1 MSVSTITGMISRS
14 RNREGS
20 ILRWVAAL
28 LGVSHLAFV
37 AATGTLRWEHVAA
50 DALLVTI
57 GWTPARRFLWG
68 GLPLWLTGVILDN
81 QRFWLHLRGPVHTG
95 DLWELER
102 ALFPV
107 TLDGSVT
114 TWPAYFAARPN
125 VVLDALCGLGYA
137 TYLLEF
143 LVLLVVLFFRR
154 DGRFELMGWAFFAVS
169 ALGCLT
175 YVLYPAAPPWYV
187 MEHGMG
193 PADLAAQPSAA
204 GAARF
209 DALFGVSYFA
219 DFYSRNP
226 NVMGAMPS
234 LHLAYPVVG
243 LWQIWHLGKWWRTG
257 AAAFTGLVAFS
268 AVYLS
273 HHYILDVL
281 AGVLVA
287 VVACW
292 ALDLVASP
300 KPAPALVITGDESHV

>member
-1 MSVSTITGMISRS
+1 MSVSTITGMISHS
-14 RNREGS
+14 LKSDGF
-20 ILRWVAAL
+20 ILRWVAVL
-28 LGVSHLAFV
+28 LGATHFV
-37 AATGTLRWEHVAA
+37 FVVATGALRWEHAAA

-57 GWTPARRFLWG
+57 GWTGARRFLRG
-68 GLPLWLTGVILDN
+68 GLPLWLTGVMLDN

-107 TLDGSVT
+107 VVDGSVT
-114 TWPAYFAARPN
+114 VWPAYFAAHPN
-125 VVLDALCGLGYA
+125 AVLDALCGLGYA
-137 TYLLEF
+137 TYLVEF
-143 LVLLVVLFFRR
+143 FVLLLVLFVRR
-154 DGRFELMGWAFFAVS
+154 DGRFERMGWTFFAAS

-175 YVLYPAAPPWYV
+175 YVLYPAAAPWYV

-226 NVMGAMPS
+226 NVMAAMPS
-234 LHLAYPVVG
+234 LHVAYPLVAV
-243 LWQIWHLGKWWRTG
+243 WQVWRLGKWWRIG

-268 AVYLS
+268 AVYFS

-287 VVACW
+287 VGACW
-292 ALDLVASP
+292 AVDLLASLKVAP
-300 KPAPALVITGDESHV
+300 ELLIKEDERHV